1 MQRTVALEFIIFL
14 PRARTM
20 SVQCLVGAGMSGAIL
35 SVLPLGIMLPL
46 RIRIWLRR
54 LMRLLLLLMRLK
66 LLLLLLLLLLVFV
79 CRPVGLILGL
89 GLGLRLRLRLRGVVV
104 GGDLD
109 LVCNGDVDCRV

>member
-20 SVQCLVGAGMSGAIL
+20 SVQCLVGAGMAGAVL
-35 SVLPLGIMLPL
+35 SVRPLGIMLPL

-54 LMRLLLLLMRLK
+54 LKRRLLLLRLK
-66 LLLLLLLLLLVFV
+66 LLLLLLHRLLVFV
-79 CRPVGLILGL
+79 CRPVGLVLGP
-89 GLGLRLRLRLRGVVV
+89 RGVVV